1 MFGFQLPLGEVMVE
15 KFAKVKEAATVRICP
30 QCGAYPTTQEF
41 KRSHPDLWKPE
52 GLGYSSGY
60 NCKCGFTANHWS
72 RLKEIVAGTGEA
84 VVRSKL
90 TPGDGKTPEAAKVLV
105 MPATEFAEKYAD
117 GTLDEHGVI
126 AKDANTANNLRKL
139 LTATERLGKVI
150 IVRFNDVDTQ
160 RIALLALNMSNRV
173 ILREIIPINLAE
185 ISETLK
191 VDVSAITETD
201 VNEATALLTQ
211 LPLATQQDLMVSDYR
226 TIGLTEGPIES
237 PKVQSLKEIIAQM
250 GQSAIAPTNP

>member
-1 MFGFQLPLGEVMVE
+1 MFGFQMPLGEIMVE
-15 KFAKVKEAATVRICP
+15 KFAKVRETKTLRICP
-30 QCGAYPTTQEF
+30 KCGQTP
-41 KRSHPDLWKPE
+41 K
-52 GLGYSSGY
+52 YSSGY
-60 NCKCGFTANHWS
+60 ECQCGEKYNHWS
-72 RLKEIVAGTGEA
+72 KLKQIVEGSGEE
-84 VVRSKL
+84 VIRNKL
-90 TPGDGKTPEAAKVLV
+90 TQGDGKTPEMAKVLV
-105 MPATEFAEKYAD
+105 MPTTEFADKYAD

-126 AKDANTANNLRKL
+126 AKDGNTANNLRKL

-150 IVRFNDVDTQ
+150 IITFNDVDTQ
-160 RIALLALNMSNRV
+160 RVALLSLNMSNRV
-173 ILREIIPINLAE
+173 ILKEIIPINLAE

-191 VDVSAITETD
+191 VDASEINDKD

-250 GQSAIAPTNP
+250 GQQAETTA